1 MKNYLKQQN
10 YTVNLFSL
18 IAISIIVVG
27 FYFLSSCSSKNSN
40 KDLQVPSEI
49 IDLGALVTEDLPERV
64 WGKALMTALGFD
76 RSNQFEVIEWDF
88 EVENGKFSG
97 SNAYYTL
104 FNHGGPHID
113 APNHMNLGGGLD
125 SYSIESFIGPLK
137 VFDVSHF
144 PKGRTVPVEIFKDKV
159 LPGDVVLIFTGYTP
173 PQSDEAFPETIALT
187 RETAEYLTSIPVRA
201 FGTDSF
207 SVANLDDT
215 NPVEADSETARAVPI
230 HHSFLSRGIPIYEQL
245 FNIDKLLDKQN
256 MYFIGIPLNI
266 KDGDGMIVRPAVLV
280 F

>member
-1 MKNYLKQQN
+1 MKNYSKQQK
-10 YTVNLFSL
+10 YKVNLFSL
-18 IAISIIVVG
+18 IATSIIVAG
-27 FYFLSSCSSKNSN
+27 FYFLSSCTSKNLN
-40 KDLQVPSEI
+40 QNLLAPSEI

-64 WGKALMTALGFD
+64 WGKALMTALEFEKNNEFD
-76 RSNQFEVIEWDF
+76 VREWDF
-88 EVENGKFSG
+88 EVENGQFSG
-97 SNAYYTL
+97 TNAYYTL
-104 FNHGGPHID
+104 FNHGGPHLD

-125 SYSIESFIGPLK
+125 SYPIESFMGPLK

-144 PKGRTVPVEIFKDKV
+144 PKGRTVPVAIFKDKV

-201 FGTDSF
+201 FGTDAFAVGS
-207 SVANLDDT
+207 LDDT

>member
-1 MKNYLKQQN
+1 MKNYSKQQN
-10 YTVNLFSL
+10 YKVNLFSL
-18 IAISIIVVG
+18 IATNIIVAG
-27 FYFLSSCSSKNSN
+27 FCFLSSCTSKNQN
-40 KDLQVPSEI
+40 LQAPSEI
-49 IDLGALVTEDLPERV
+49 IDLGALITEDLPERV
-64 WGKALMTALGFD
+64 WGKAFMTAMEFEKNNEFD
-76 RSNQFEVIEWDF
+76 VREWEFEMN
-88 EVENGKFSG
+88 NGKVTG
-97 SNAYYTL
+97 TNAYYTL

-125 SYSIESFIGPLK
+125 SYSIESFMGPLK

-159 LPGDVVLIFTGYTP
+159 LPDDVVLIFTGYTP

-187 RETAEYLTSIPVRA
+187 RETAEYLASIPVRA
-201 FGTDSF
+201 FGTDAF
-207 SVANLDDT
+207 AVASLDDT
-215 NPVEADSETARAVPI
+215 SPVEADSEIARAVPI

>member
-1 MKNYLKQQN
+1 MKNYSKQQN
-10 YTVNLFSL
+10 YKVNLFSL
-18 IAISIIVVG
+18 IATSIIVAG
-27 FYFLSSCSSKNSN
+27 FCFLSSCTSKNSN
-40 KDLQVPSEI
+40 QNLQAPSEI
-49 IDLGALVTEDLPERV
+49 IDLGALITEDLPERV
-64 WGKALMTALGFD
+64 WGKAFMTAMEFEKNNEFD
-76 RSNQFEVIEWDF
+76 VREWEFEMN
-88 EVENGKFSG
+88 NGKVTG
-97 SNAYYTL
+97 TNAYYTL

-125 SYSIESFIGPLK
+125 SYSIESFMGPLK

-201 FGTDSF
+201 FGTDAF
-207 SVANLDDT
+207 GVASLDDT
-215 NPVEADSETARAVPI
+215 SPVEADSEIARAVPI

>member
-1 MKNYLKQQN
+1 MKNYLKHQN
-10 YTVNLFSL
+10 HTVSLFSL

-27 FYFLSSCSSKNSN
+27 FCFLSSCSSKNSN
-40 KDLQVPSEI
+40 QNLQAPSEI
-49 IDLGALVTEDLPERV
+49 IDLGAIVTEDLPERI
-64 WGKALMTALGFD
+64 WGKTLMAALDFN
-76 RSNQFEVIEWDF
+76 RSNQFEVIDWEF

-113 APNHMNLGGGLD
+113 APNHMKFGGGLD
-125 SYSIESFIGPLK
+125 SYPIESFMGPLK

-144 PKGRTVPVEIFKDKV
+144 PKGRTVPVEVFKDKV
-159 LPGDVVLIFTGYTP
+159 LPGDIVLIFTKYTP

-187 RETAEYLTSIPVRA
+187 RETAEYLASIPVRA
-201 FGTDSF
+201 FATDAF
-207 SVANLDDT
+207 SVASLDDN

-245 FNIDKLLDKQN
+245 FQVEKLLNKEN
-256 MYFIGIPLNI
+256 MFFIGVPLNI
-266 KDGDGMIVRPAVLV
+266 KDGDGMLV
-280 F
+280 